1 MITIMQDVVNATTNP
16 YFFEIPLDA
25 VASGFVRY
33 DDPFTVEGMDET
45 FQYRYTAREGG
56 YLGTD
61 WAFVF
66 TGGNKTIR
74 ILFG

>member
-1 MITIMQDVVNATTNP
+1 MITIMKDVVKATPNP

-25 VASGFVRY
+25 VASGFPRY
-33 DDPFTVEGMDET
+33 DDPFTVQDMDEVFT
-45 FQYRYTAREGG
+45 YRYTAREGG
-56 YLGTD
+56 YGGTD

-74 ILFG
+74 IIFG